1 MEDRSENSRQNK
13 NLQKKKMQK
22 KNMHGK
28 DLHKREHDRK
38 GIHKKE
44 FYKKDAHRKASDQKD
59 CRRNGSPENKAP
71 KKEIPEEWLYLAKE
85 GDSLGD
91 LYQHLKGEKRWSAEY
106 WEEAEVL
113 EIRIPEAGSVDLEAM
128 ETDPEDHALRSY
140 MEETGAK
147 TAYAV
152 TVMPEYFEKAQAV
165 MQYIAD
171 KTGGIFCGDTED
183 FQPEIREAS
192 GNSQRPIQKYR
203 QG

>member
-1 MEDRSENSRQNK
+1 MEDRSENSIQKK

-28 DLHKREHDRK
+28 DLHKRAHDRK

-44 FYKKDAHRKASDQKD
+44 FYKKDAHRKASGKKD

-85 GDSLGD
+85 GGSLGD

-128 ETDPEDHALRSY
+128 ETDLEDHELRSY

-192 GNSQRPIQKYR
+192 GNSQRPI
-203 QG
+203 

>member
-1 MEDRSENSRQNK
+1 MEDRSENSIQKK

-28 DLHKREHDRK
+28 DLHKRAHDRK

-91 LYQHLKGEKRWSAEY
+91 LYQHLMGEKRWSAEY

-128 ETDPEDHALRSY
+128 ETDLEDNELRSY
-140 MEETGAK
+140 M
-147 TAYAV
+147 
-152 TVMPEYFEKAQAV
+152 
-165 MQYIAD
+165 
-171 KTGGIFCGDTED
+171 
-183 FQPEIREAS
+183 
-192 GNSQRPIQKYR
+192 
-203 QG
+203 